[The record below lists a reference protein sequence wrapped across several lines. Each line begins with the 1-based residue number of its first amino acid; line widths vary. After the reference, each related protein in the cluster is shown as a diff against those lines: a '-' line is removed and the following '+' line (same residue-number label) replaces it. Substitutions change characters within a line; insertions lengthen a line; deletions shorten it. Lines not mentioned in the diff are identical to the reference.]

1 MVSTACKLVLPQV
14 SLNLNLFPHHQ
25 RGDSR
30 KGGKENLPSLFSLAI
45 GHFVVV
51 VLISCLAERT
61 ETANTRR
68 CSFCFTKDRFGQ
80 LQLFKISLGPIPLVP
95 TWTTRAVGQKFPY
108 SRWR

>member
-1 MVSTACKLVLPQV
+1 MVSTACKLVLTQV

-51 VLISCLAERT
+51 VLIS
-61 ETANTRR
+61 TRGR
-68 CSFCFTKDRFGQ
+68 MPVRDDMLENEILNLEWVLSR
-80 LQLFKISLGPIPLVP
+80 SL
-95 TWTTRAVGQKFPY
+95 R
-108 SRWR
+108 